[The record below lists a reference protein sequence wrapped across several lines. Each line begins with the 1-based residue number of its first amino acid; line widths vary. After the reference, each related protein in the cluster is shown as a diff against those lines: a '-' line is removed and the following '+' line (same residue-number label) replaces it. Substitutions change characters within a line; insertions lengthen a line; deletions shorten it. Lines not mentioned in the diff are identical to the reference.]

1 MVRGFGWCVGG
12 GYFDYWGGLLI
23 IYYYLN
29 DLLPLNSG
37 TLSSFLREYSYRHN
51 LLYQTFISLYI
62 LHNNRSAFLTASYY
76 FLNFHYKWMIQ
87 ISLPTWLL
95 NDF

>member
-51 LLYQTFISLYI
+51 LLYQTFISRPG
-62 LHNNRSAFLTASYY
+62 NNFS
-76 FLNFHYKWMIQ
+76 
-87 ISLPTWLL
+87 PTGYVTFWSKAY
-95 NDF
+95 